1 MMQDTDN
8 DEADEI
14 RERIEDLDIVLEA
27 LRQTSET
34 LAVFLRPSPP
44 AANRKKLAEKSD

>member
-1 MMQDTDN
+1 VSVH

-14 RERIEDLDIVLEA
+14 RERIEDLDILLEA

-34 LAVFLRPSPP
+34 LAVFLRPPKP
-44 AANRKKLAEKSD
+44 RDVKD